1 MSEDNTPKKPSFIA
15 YQVNKGQDGK
25 SHFNRV
31 GAAFEHGD
39 GEGHNILL
47 DSIPVDGRLTLRTP
61 QERLDDMRSE
71 GNGDTA
77 RRQDTRQRQSSRQRP
92 DAPEYDR

>member
-31 GAAFEHGD
+31 GAAFEHSDGD
-39 GEGHNILL
+39 GHNILL
-47 DSIPVDGRLTLRTP
+47 DSIPVDGRVTLRTA

-71 GNGDTA
+71 GESQNSQKRGQ
-77 RRQDTRQRQSSRQRP
+77 RRQAP
-92 DAPEYDR
+92 PAPEYDR